1 MNFHTKYVEDMRSRP
16 TLDEMYTYSNLYE
29 CMEEWSP
36 AHSSIL
42 LRMLQDSW
50 SDTPSMRYC
59 GNTNYYYIYQL
70 VRNVATDQDKAMT
83 FAKDM
88 EKYCYFEKKTGDTVR
103 NTYISEARR
112 WWRSNNGKREINPIF
127 RLLGAENMVETYL
140 KANTGNFRAPTK
152 QELDKYHILTTCITN
167 INPYLSDEDVPSVEI
182 DLDGTSKYSP
192 LQFATR
198 IYIKNPVASA
208 IR

>member
-1 MNFHTKYVEDMRSRP
+1 MRSRP

-36 AHSSIL
+36 AHSSVV

-59 GNTNYYYIYQL
+59 GNTNYYYICQL
-70 VRNVATDQDKAMT
+70 VRNVATDQDDAMT

-112 WWRSNNGKREINPIF
+112 W
-127 RLLGAENMVETYL
+127 
-140 KANTGNFRAPTK
+140 
-152 QELDKYHILTTCITN
+152 
-167 INPYLSDEDVPSVEI
+167 
-182 DLDGTSKYSP
+182 
-192 LQFATR
+192 
-198 IYIKNPVASA
+198 
-208 IR
+208 